1 MDREPPR
8 PKNTLR
14 PIGASQ
20 RADARTIDYAARIA
34 CLALLAYWTAIV
46 IQPLLTLIGWSI
58 VLVVLLYPAFQWS
71 VTRLRLNRAIAAL
84 LITGV
89 CLLVLLG
96 PATWLG
102 VSLAASL
109 RSLAQ
114 RIGSGDLAIPPPFEA
129 VRRLPLVGDKAF
141 ELWYLGSTNLQAAL
155 AQIAPQLKPLSSR
168 LLVFVSNAGLGML
181 EFVGAIVIA
190 GFLFIPGPSLV
201 QSTRLF
207 FRRLTTE
214 HGDEFID
221 LAGSTI
227 RNLARG
233 VIGVALLQALLAGVG
248 LIIAGVPA
256 AGLISLL
263 VVILGIIQVGSA
275 VILVPVVIW
284 SFFTMS
290 LAAAV
295 LLAIYLVPVSLMD
308 NILRP
313 LIMSRGLKTPMLV
326 ILIGLLGGI
335 MVHGLIGLFVG
346 PIVLAVAW
354 ELLSLWTHSTP
365 CRTEFAF
372 TDVPKSADGLVNG
385 EPLPLDSDSR

>member
-1 MDREPPR
+1 MSDFKSIRTFKR
-8 PKNTLR
+8 R
-14 PIGASQ
+14 
-20 RADARTIDYAARIA
+20 DAGVVDYAVQIA
-34 CLALLAYWTAIV
+34 CLALLAYWTIAV
-46 IQPLLTLIGWSI
+46 IQPLRSLIGWSI
-58 VLVVLLYPAFQWS
+58 ILVVLLYPAFRWT
-71 VTRLRLNRAIAAL
+71 VTRLHLSRAIAAL
-84 LITGV
+84 LITSV
-89 CLLVLLG
+89 CMIVFLG
-96 PATWLG
+96 PVTWLG
-102 VSLAASL
+102 LSLATSL

-114 RIGSGDLAIPPPFEA
+114 QLGSGDIAIPPPFEA
-129 VRRLPLVGDKAF
+129 VRRLPLVGDKAYVLW
-141 ELWYLGSTNLQAAL
+141 ELASTNLRAAL
-155 AQIAPQLKPLSSR
+155 AQIAPQLRPLGSW
-168 LLVFVSNAGLGML
+168 LLVFASNAGLGML
-181 EFVGAIVIA
+181 EFAGAIVVA

-201 QSTRLF
+201 QSTRLI
-207 FRRLTTE
+207 FRRLATE

-263 VVILGIIQVGSA
+263 VLILGIVQVGSA
-275 VILVPVVIW
+275 IVLVPVVIW

-295 LLAIYLVPVSLMD
+295 LLAVYLVPVSLMD

-326 ILIGLLGGI
+326 ILIGLVGGI

-354 ELLSLWTHSTP
+354 ELLGLWTHSEQG
-365 CRTEFAF
+365 RAEFTFAD
-372 TDVPKSADGLVNG
+372 TPKSADDAYTGG
-385 EPLPLDSDSR
+385 RTSPICE

>member
-1 MDREPPR
+1 MGA
-8 PKNTLR
+8 LR
-14 PIGASQ
+14 PIGTSQ
-20 RADARTIDYAARIA
+20 RGDARTIDHAARVA

-46 IQPLLTLIGWSI
+46 IQPLLGLIGWSI
-58 VLVVLLYPAFQWS
+58 ILVVLLYPAFQWS
-71 VTRLRLNRAIAAL
+71 VTRLHLSPAIAAL
-84 LITGV
+84 LITGM

-114 RIGSGDLAIPPPFEA
+114 RVGSGDLTLPPPFEA
-129 VRRLPLVGDKAF
+129 VKRLPLIGDKAF
-141 ELWYLGSTNLQAAL
+141 ELWHLGSTNLQAAL

-168 LLVFVSNAGLGML
+168 LLVFASNAGLGML
-181 EFVGAIVIA
+181 EFVGAILIA

-201 QSTRLF
+201 QSTRLI
-207 FRRLTTE
+207 FRRVATE
-214 HGDEFID
+214 HGDEFVD
-221 LAGSTI
+221 LVGSTI

-263 VVILGIIQVGSA
+263 VLILGIIQVGSA
-275 VILVPVVIW
+275 VVLVPVVIW
-284 SFFTMS
+284 SFFTMG

-295 LLAIYLVPVSLMD
+295 LLAAYLVPVSLMD

-326 ILIGLLGGI
+326 ILIGLVGGI

-354 ELLSLWTHSTP
+354 ELLGLWTHSAQCQTELAFSEAVK
-365 CRTEFAF
+365 RTDA
-372 TDVPKSADGLVNG
+372 LVRR
-385 EPLPLDSDSR
+385 EPRPFESDSR